1 MCCVYV
7 CMPVCVYA
15 HGVYECMH
23 ACRQVGRSEYIC
35 DMLLNELTPSVS
47 FFFLSLSLSLS
58 LSLFLCLYPNVNIYI
73 YISTYIR
80 SFFFYLSI

>member
-47 FFFLSLSLSLS
+47 FCFFSLSLSLSLS
-58 LSLFLCLYPNVNIYI
+58 LSKCQYI

>member
-1 MCCVYV
+1 
-7 CMPVCVYA
+7 MPVCVYA

-23 ACRQVGRSEYIC
+23 ACRQVGRSVYIC
-35 DMLLNELTPSVS
+35 DMLLNELTPS
-47 FFFLSLSLSLS
+47 LSLSLS
-58 LSLFLCLYPNVNIYI
+58 FLCLSPNVNI